1 MNLFNNYKCDGQM
14 SIEDYMP
21 TKGMTQCER
30 IVDYCRRFGSIT
42 TIEAFT
48 DLGITRLAS
57 RIHDLTKEGYTIE
70 RTPVTGRN
78 RYGETVHYTRYTV
91 KEAGH
96 VKES

>member
-1 MNLFNNYKCDGQM
+1 MNIFTGQM

-21 TKGMTQCER
+21 KKGMTQCEK
-30 IVDYCRRFGSIT
+30 IVAYCKMFGSIT
-42 TIEAFT
+42 TMEAFT

-57 RIHDLTKEGYTIE
+57 RIHDLIRAGYIVE
-70 RTPVTGRN
+70 KSPVTGQN

-91 KEAGH
+91 KEAEH